1 MCFMTFVV
9 LMRRSFLFEKEQKD
23 MFISLAQRKG
33 TKETSTPSKF
43 DFVFLHHDS
52 EKSKQASLFSRCSI
66 GSPYIGR
73 MQLTPVR
80 DQPLS
85 EFWYDLRSLCPSG
98 KSWLLNCDE
107 CRRIERAEIGD
118 VCFWLLWLPHKP
130 FYAFIHN
137 PQVFPFH
144 LVVQEAITNK
154 FRGQFW
160 NLHIL
165 VEHSLDTSICQS
177 YLCAKSFKV

>member
-1 MCFMTFVV
+1 MNAE
-9 LMRRSFLFEKEQKD
+9 LSSK
-23 MFISLAQRKG
+23 LAQVIEQIPKDVLYDFCCSYAQEFPFRKG
-33 TKETSTPSKF
+33 TKGYVHFFGAKKRNQRNIPPPSKF

-98 KSWLLNCDE
+98 KS
-107 CRRIERAEIGD
+107 
-118 VCFWLLWLPHKP
+118 
-130 FYAFIHN
+130 
-137 PQVFPFH
+137 
-144 LVVQEAITNK
+144 
-154 FRGQFW
+154 
-160 NLHIL
+160 
-165 VEHSLDTSICQS
+165 
-177 YLCAKSFKV
+177 

>member
-1 MCFMTFVV
+1 MTFVV

-23 MFISLAQRKG
+23 MFISLAQKKG

-98 KSWLLNCDE
+98 KSGCLFLATLTSSQTFLRVHPQSASISFSS
-107 CRRIERAEIGD
+107 CRSGSYYQQVSWSVLEPAYTCRA
-118 VCFWLLWLPHKP
+118 L
-130 FYAFIHN
+130 
-137 PQVFPFH
+137 
-144 LVVQEAITNK
+144 
-154 FRGQFW
+154 
-160 NLHIL
+160 
-165 VEHSLDTSICQS
+165 S
-177 YLCAKSFKV
+177 

>member
-1 MCFMTFVV
+1 
-9 LMRRSFLFEKEQKD
+9 
-23 MFISLAQRKG
+23 MFISLAQKKG

-98 KSWLLNCDE
+98 KS
-107 CRRIERAEIGD
+107 
-118 VCFWLLWLPHKP
+118 
-130 FYAFIHN
+130 
-137 PQVFPFH
+137 
-144 LVVQEAITNK
+144 
-154 FRGQFW
+154 
-160 NLHIL
+160 
-165 VEHSLDTSICQS
+165 
-177 YLCAKSFKV
+177 